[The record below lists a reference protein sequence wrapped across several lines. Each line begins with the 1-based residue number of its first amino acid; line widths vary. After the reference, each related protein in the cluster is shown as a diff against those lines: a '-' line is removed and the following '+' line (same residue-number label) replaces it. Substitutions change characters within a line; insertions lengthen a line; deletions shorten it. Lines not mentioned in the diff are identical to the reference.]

1 MSTVEVAH
9 PAAPHGHGGGRAR
22 RGVRAT
28 WSRATREERGVGL
41 ASLGLV
47 LWFLVRVRSGADLYD
62 GSHVIALAQR
72 IAQGDRLFADE
83 MNAQAVGS
91 AAGAPFVWAW
101 THLFGQA
108 YLVLAYRYCYIVVA
122 VLVGVLCYRALRTRL
137 RPLVAFP
144 AVAGALMVTSYHVV
158 GLSYNTVPTLAMVVL
173 TCCGLAAVLGPGASA
188 RRWVVPVGLTA
199 PLGAVSLQSLLP
211 AVGLSLLVLV
221 VLLWRGGRRDAV
233 LWLVGTAAVVTLPVA
248 VYFLGVIGWSAISDT
263 LDYTVQYQRP
273 RSGPLERLGFTS
285 ISWLKELVTPV
296 RLPAVLLGLSAAVP
310 LLSARWRR
318 GAVTWFPVVLGATSL
333 LALLVHDVNLM
344 RYVGSV
350 QLYTALVMLPVCLW
364 WVRSRGDREVATLLL
379 LAAPTALVGHPMV
392 AATTFAGPWYGEF
405 PPASVA
411 LAIATTV
418 GAGRVVERISGPS
431 DVSALKRY
439 ALVSVLAILASQF
452 ATNFYGS
459 SPWAARTPAPA
470 GAYGGL
476 YSGGRELAHLRI
488 VQDTTDTWVRP
499 GESLLVYGAV
509 TGAFLTSGARAD
521 TNIVWLED
529 FGEQGRYT
537 TDWMRRTGRVPDV
550 VLVSTDGI
558 HGDGIEAMAQ
568 RDPILATFAGTHR
581 IVAGIGYFSPGQF
594 RSEAGLVVL
603 RRLGT

>member
-221 VLLWRGGRRDAV
+221 VLLWRGGGRGAV
-233 LWLVGTAAVVTLPVA
+233 LWLVG
-248 VYFLGVIGWSAISDT
+248 
-263 LDYTVQYQRP
+263 
-273 RSGPLERLGFTS
+273 
-285 ISWLKELVTPV
+285 
-296 RLPAVLLGLSAAVP
+296 
-310 LLSARWRR
+310 
-318 GAVTWFPVVLGATSL
+318 
-333 LALLVHDVNLM
+333 
-344 RYVGSV
+344 
-350 QLYTALVMLPVCLW
+350 
-364 WVRSRGDREVATLLL
+364 
-379 LAAPTALVGHPMV
+379 AAPGGTP
-392 AATTFAGPWYGEF
+392 P
-405 PPASVA
+405 PPA
-411 LAIATTV
+411 
-418 GAGRVVERISGPS
+418 
-431 DVSALKRY
+431 Y
-439 ALVSVLAILASQF
+439 
-452 ATNFYGS
+452 
-459 SPWAARTPAPA
+459 
-470 GAYGGL
+470 
-476 YSGGRELAHLRI
+476 
-488 VQDTTDTWVRP
+488 
-499 GESLLVYGAV
+499 
-509 TGAFLTSGARAD
+509 
-521 TNIVWLED
+521 
-529 FGEQGRYT
+529 
-537 TDWMRRTGRVPDV
+537 RR
-550 VLVSTDGI
+550 
-558 HGDGIEAMAQ
+558 
-568 RDPILATFAGTHR
+568 
-581 IVAGIGYFSPGQF
+581 
-594 RSEAGLVVL
+594 
-603 RRLGT
+603 